1 MNAMADRNMTETDIH
16 EMELR
21 MEREQQELAARH
33 AAERAKIEEALK
45 ASAGEAFG
53 RILAT
58 MEKFKDHFSAVQKRK
73 ISGFFGEEQATSP
86 KPARAPRKA
95 SKSARVP
102 RYMLPDGDTWTGQ
115 GPSVPPNWVAW
126 LKSAEGKEWSKK
138 FLATDEGKAWRQA
151 NLVDGK
157 IKTDRNGNPRGPFP
171 INPAYQG

>member
-1 MNAMADRNMTETDIH
+1 MNAMADKSMTETDIH

-73 ISGFFGEEQATSP
+73 ISGFFGEEQTASP

-95 SKSARVP
+95 AKSARVP
-102 RYMLPDGDTWTGQ
+102 RYMLPDGD
-115 GPSVPPNWVAW
+115 SSRLIAFPNLLA
-126 LKSAEGKEWSKK
+126 SNHKK
-138 FLATDEGKAWRQA
+138 AIE
-151 NLVDGK
+151 
-157 IKTDRNGNPRGPFP
+157 INGFFAV
-171 INPAYQG
+171 ISE